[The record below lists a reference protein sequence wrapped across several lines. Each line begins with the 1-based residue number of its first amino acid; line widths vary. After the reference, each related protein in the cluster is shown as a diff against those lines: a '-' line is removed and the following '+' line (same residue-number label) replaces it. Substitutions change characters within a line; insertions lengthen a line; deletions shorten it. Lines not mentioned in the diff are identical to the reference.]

1 MIEWL
6 RRRIEQQVLGL
17 TGLALGGVDF
27 EHPEGAP
34 ALFDPDSASWRIH
47 RDFSSMLVGG
57 VRALLM
63 QMLHPS
69 ALAGVWDHS
78 NFRADMLGR
87 LRRTG
92 QFIAATTYAPQ
103 ADAQRQIDRVIRIH
117 RQVSG
122 HLPNGAFYQADDP
135 ALLTWVHVAEVS
147 SFLEAHLRFL
157 DPHVPGSVQ
166 DAYFAEYAVVAEALG
181 ARDVPTSRAAVNEY
195 LQAMRPTLCVTD
207 RSREVA
213 RFLFAHPPASS
224 RWAAPI
230 GRCFLYA
237 GVDLLPDWAR
247 AEFGWDAPRPGQRG
261 TAVVHRLAP
270 VLRWAV
276 RNGSFHRARRRM
288 GLPARVDLDDYP
300 RNAH

>member
-1 MIEWL
+1 MVELL
-6 RRRIEQQVLGL
+6 RQRIEKQVLSL
-17 TGLALGGVDF
+17 TGLALGEVDF
-27 EHPEGAP
+27 EHPDGAP
-34 ALFDPDSASWRIH
+34 ALFSPDSASWRIH

-57 VRALLM
+57 VSALLM

-92 QFIAATTYAPQ
+92 QFIAATTYAPR
-103 ADAQRQIDRVIRIH
+103 ADAQRQIEKVIRIH
-117 RQVSG
+117 QRVQG
-122 HLPNGAFYQADDP
+122 HLPSGEPYSANDP

-147 SFLEAHLRFL
+147 SFLNAHLRFL
-157 DPHVPGSVQ
+157 DPNVPDAVQ
-166 DAYFAEYAVVAEALG
+166 DAYFEEYAYVAEALG
-181 ARDVPTSRAAVNEY
+181 ARNVPKSRAAVAQY
-195 LQAMRPTLCVTD
+195 LQTMRPALRVTE

-213 RFLFAHPPASS
+213 RFLFEHPPASS

-230 GRCFLYA
+230 GRCFLHA
-237 GVDLLPDWAR
+237 GVGLLPDWAQQQ
-247 AEFGWDAPRPGQRG
+247 FGWTDPRPAQRG
-261 TAVVHRLAP
+261 AAVVHRLAP

-288 GLPARVDLDDYP
+288 GLDPLVRLDDYP
-300 RNAH
+300 RTG